1 MIFSN
6 LSEKL
11 QDTLGKLT
19 GKGKLSEK
27 DINNAAR
34 EIKLS
39 LLEADV
45 NYKVVKEFVK
55 KIKERSMGQDVMES
69 LTPGQTVIKIVNEE
83 LTNLMGKENSK
94 LELKGS
100 TPHVVLMVGLQGSG
114 KTTHSGKLVRKLR
127 KEGRN
132 PLLVALDV
140 YRPAAIEQLKVV
152 GKQAEVEVFEK
163 GKQDPVQTANE
174 AKEYARRNNNDVV
187 IMDTA
192 GRLQIDEDLMDELKN
207 IKKAVKPDEI
217 LLVVDAMVGQ
227 ESVNVA
233 KTFDEY
239 LDITGVI
246 LTKLDGDA
254 RGGAALSIRQV
265 VGKPI
270 KFIGTGEKLDDLEA
284 FHPDRMA
291 SRILGMGDVLSLIE
305 KAEKQVSL
313 KDAKELEE
321 KMRNQSYT
329 LDDFVEQINQ
339 IRNMGPLEDLLAMIP
354 GVNNK
359 MLKNVNVDEK
369 GFVRIEALISSMT
382 KEEREKPEIIGKS
395 RKERIAKGSG
405 VDMNEL
411 NKLLKQFKELKKM
424 MKQFT
429 NMKKGR
435 KGKRKFNMPFF

>member
-11 QDTLGKLT
+11 QESLGKLT

-27 DINNAAR
+27 DIDNVAR

-55 KIKERSMGQDVMES
+55 KIKERAMGQDVMES

-114 KTTHSGKLVRKLR
+114 KTTHSGKLVRKLK

-192 GRLQIDEDLMDELKN
+192 GRLQIDEDLMDELRN
-207 IKKAVKPDEI
+207 IKKVVKPDEI

-239 LDITGVI
+239 LDISGVI

>member
-11 QDTLGKLT
+11 QETLGKLT

-83 LTNLMGKENSK
+83 LTALMGKENSK

-114 KTTHSGKLVRKLR
+114 KTTHSGKLVRKLK

-132 PLLVALDV
+132 PLLVALDI
-140 YRPAAIEQLKVV
+140 YRPAAIDQLKVV
-152 GKQAEVEVFEK
+152 GKKAEVEVFEK

-233 KTFDEY
+233 KTFDDY

-284 FHPDRMA
+284 FHPDRMT

-313 KDAKELEE
+313 KEARELEE

-329 LDDFVEQINQ
+329 LDDFIEQINQ

>member
-11 QDTLGKLT
+11 QETLGKLT

-83 LTNLMGKENSK
+83 LTDLMGEENSK

-114 KTTHSGKLVRKLR
+114 KTTHSGKLVRKLK

-132 PLLVALDV
+132 PLLVALDI
-140 YRPAAIEQLKVV
+140 YRPAAIDQLKVV
-152 GKQAEVEVFEK
+152 GKKAEVEVFEK
-163 GKQDPVQTANE
+163 GKQDPVKTANE

-192 GRLQIDEDLMDELKN
+192 GRLQIDENLMDELKN

-233 KTFDEY
+233 KTFDDY

-270 KFIGTGEKLDDLEA
+270 KFIGTGEKLDNLEA

-313 KDAKELEE
+313 KEARELEE

-329 LDDFVEQINQ
+329 LDDFIEQINQ

>member
-11 QDTLGKLT
+11 QESLGKLT

-27 DINNAAR
+27 DIDNVAR

-55 KIKERSMGQDVMES
+55 KIKERAMGQDVMES

-207 IKKAVKPDEI
+207 IKKVVKPDEI

-239 LDITGVI
+239 IDISGVI

-313 KDAKELEE
+313 KDARELEE

-429 NMKKGR
+429 NMKKER

>member
-11 QDTLGKLT
+11 QESLGKLT

-27 DINNAAR
+27 DIDNVAR

-55 KIKERSMGQDVMES
+55 KIKERAMGQDVMES

-114 KTTHSGKLVRKLR
+114 KTTHSGKLVRKLK

-207 IKKAVKPDEI
+207 IKKVVKPDEI

-313 KDAKELEE
+313 KDARELEE
-321 KMRNQSYT
+321 KMRNQFYT

>member
-11 QDTLGKLT
+11 QESLGKLT

-27 DINNAAR
+27 DIDNVAR

-55 KIKERSMGQDVMES
+55 KIKERAMGQDVMES

-114 KTTHSGKLVRKLR
+114 KTTHSGKLVRKLK

-207 IKKAVKPDEI
+207 IKKVVKPDEI

-321 KMRNQSYT
+321 KMRNQTYT
-329 LDDFVEQINQ
+329 LDDFIEQINQ

>member
-11 QDTLGKLT
+11 QESLGKLT

-27 DINNAAR
+27 DIDNVAR

-55 KIKERSMGQDVMES
+55 KIKERAMGQDVMES

-114 KTTHSGKLVRKLR
+114 KTTHSGKLVRKLK

-207 IKKAVKPDEI
+207 IKKVVKPDEI

-239 LDITGVI
+239 LDISGVI

-313 KDAKELEE
+313 KDARELEE

>member
-11 QDTLGKLT
+11 QESLGKLT

-27 DINNAAR
+27 DIDNVAR

-55 KIKERSMGQDVMES
+55 KIKERAMGQDVMES

-114 KTTHSGKLVRKLR
+114 KTTHSGKLVRKLK

-207 IKKAVKPDEI
+207 IKKVVKPDEI
-217 LLVVDAMVGQ
+217 ILVVDAMVGQ

-313 KDAKELEE
+313 KDARELEE

>member
-11 QDTLGKLT
+11 QESLGKLT

-27 DINNAAR
+27 DIDNVSR

-55 KIKERSMGQDVMES
+55 KIKERAMGQDVMES

-114 KTTHSGKLVRKLR
+114 KTTHSGKLVRKLK

-207 IKKAVKPDEI
+207 IKKVVKPDEI

-313 KDAKELEE
+313 KDARELEE

>member
-11 QDTLGKLT
+11 QESLGKLT

-27 DINNAAR
+27 DIDNVAR

-55 KIKERSMGQDVMES
+55 KIKERAMGQDVMES

-114 KTTHSGKLVRKLR
+114 KTTHSGKLVRKLK

-207 IKKAVKPDEI
+207 IKKVVKPDEI

-270 KFIGTGEKLDDLEA
+270 KFIGTGEKLDDLED

-313 KDAKELEE
+313 KDARELEE

>member
-11 QDTLGKLT
+11 QESLGKLT

-27 DINNAAR
+27 DIDNVAR

-55 KIKERSMGQDVMES
+55 KIKERAMGQDVMES

-114 KTTHSGKLVRKLR
+114 KTTHSGKLVRKLK

-207 IKKAVKPDEI
+207 IKKVVKPDEI

-313 KDAKELEE
+313 KDARELEE

-329 LDDFVEQINQ
+329 LDDFVEQMNQ

>member
-11 QDTLGKLT
+11 QETLGKLT

-27 DINNAAR
+27 DINDAAR

-83 LTNLMGKENSK
+83 LTALMGKENSK

-114 KTTHSGKLVRKLR
+114 KTTHSGKLVRKLK

-132 PLLVALDV
+132 PLLVALDI
-140 YRPAAIEQLKVV
+140 YRPAAIDQLKVV
-152 GKQAEVEVFEK
+152 GKKAEVEVFEK
-163 GKQDPVQTANE
+163 GKQDPVKTANE

-233 KTFDEY
+233 KTFDDY

-270 KFIGTGEKLDDLEA
+270 KFIGTGEKLEDLEA

-313 KDAKELEE
+313 KEARELEE

-329 LDDFVEQINQ
+329 LDDFIEQINQ

>member
-11 QDTLGKLT
+11 QESLGKLT

-27 DINNAAR
+27 DIDNVAR

-55 KIKERSMGQDVMES
+55 KIKERAMGQDVMES

-114 KTTHSGKLVRKLR
+114 KTTHSGKLVRKLK

-207 IKKAVKPDEI
+207 IKKVVKPDEI

-239 LDITGVI
+239 IDISGVI

-313 KDAKELEE
+313 KDARELEE